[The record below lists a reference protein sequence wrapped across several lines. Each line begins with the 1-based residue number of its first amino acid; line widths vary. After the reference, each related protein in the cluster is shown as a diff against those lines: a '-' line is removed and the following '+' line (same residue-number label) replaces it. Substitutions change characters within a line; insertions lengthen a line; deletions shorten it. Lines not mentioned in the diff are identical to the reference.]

1 MDHLKLEVRDKPHKQ
16 QESCLPGSA
25 DQTMRMDFPRARL
38 GHIGFLNCMEASS
51 PFCVS
56 LSPQKNC
63 KGRMKGSIGRG
74 DASTSAL
81 S

>member
-1 MDHLKLEVRDKPHKQ
+1 
-16 QESCLPGSA
+16 
-25 DQTMRMDFPRARL
+25 MRMDFPRARL